1 MFNNIWGLITKIFIC
16 VYWIV
21 LMGHNLYNFGK
32 LSKEAKKRNKWIKIL
47 ICVNGIIIIFTFVSI
62 FL

>member
-1 MFNNIWGLITKIFIC
+1 MFNNIWGLVTKIFIC

-21 LMGHNLYNFGK
+21 LIGHNLYNFGK
-32 LSKEAKKRNKWIKIL
+32 LSEEAKKRNQWIKIL
-47 ICVNGIIIIFTFVSI
+47 ILVNGIVIILTFVSI